1 MGLRISVLKDPPS
14 DIKSILPV
22 LSFKLSFYG
31 PVKMIFIRTQ
41 MEICNEK
48 LYGYMLGQLISIY
61 GYIFSLPRLKS
72 KGEA

>member
-1 MGLRISVLKDPPS
+1 LFKITALK
-14 DIKSILPV
+14 IKYV
-22 LSFKLSFYG
+22 
-31 PVKMIFIRTQ
+31 RTQ
-41 MEICNEK
+41 MKVYNEK